1 MLGRRR
7 EWWGLWVA
15 GPLMLMAV
23 AAVGQ
28 GADELASTIE
38 QSLDGIEFRIEL
50 RPGQAAEDL
59 EEQQRRVD
67 LLEQQAPAHPAL
79 PEIRKKMAALQA
91 DVASSLAGA
100 AEDAA
105 TGKGATTVPSAPEGL
120 DSGLEEVGALQ
131 SQAETE
137 LLSGRPAQAA
147 GYLKQAEEQMAE
159 LETRFAGEI
168 PRGHV
173 PLIVAKERLGALK
186 DQLEDAQPAQ

>member
-7 EWWGLWVA
+7 AWWALWVA
-15 GPLMLMAV
+15 GPLMLMGV

-50 RPGQAAEDL
+50 RPEQAAQDL
-59 EEQQRRVD
+59 VEQQRRVD
-67 LLEQQAPAHPAL
+67 LLEQQAPDHPAL
-79 PEIRKKMAALQA
+79 PVIREKMAALQSDLA
-91 DVASSLAGA
+91 ASLAAA

-105 TGKGATTVPSAPEGL
+105 TGESAGTIPSAPEGL
-120 DSGLEEVGALQ
+120 DTGLREVDTLQ

-137 LLSGRPAQAA
+137 LLSGRPAEAA
-147 GYLKQAEEQMAE
+147 DFLKQAEEQMAE

-168 PRGHV
+168 PQGHV
-173 PLIVAKERLGALK
+173 PLIVAKERLATLK
-186 DQLEDAQPAQ
+186 DQVEDSTPAQ

>member
-1 MLGRRR
+1 MPGRRR

-15 GPLMLMAV
+15 GPVMLVAV

-50 RPGQAAEDL
+50 RPGQAAQDL

-67 LLEQQAPAHPAL
+67 LLEQQAPDHPAL
-79 PEIRKKMAALQA
+79 PAIKDKMAALQA
-91 DVASSLAGA
+91 DLAASLAGA

-105 TGKGATTVPSAPEGL
+105 TGEGPASIPSAPEGL
-120 DSGLEEVGALQ
+120 ETGLEEVDALQ

-137 LLSGRPAQAA
+137 LLSGRPAEAA
-147 GYLKQAEEQMAE
+147 GYLEQAEAQMAE
-159 LETRFAGEI
+159 LEARFAGEI
-168 PRGHV
+168 PQGHV
-173 PLIVAKERLGALK
+173 PLMVAKERLATLK
-186 DQLEDAQPAQ
+186 DQVEDSTPAQ

>member
-7 EWWGLWVA
+7 ERWGLWIA

-67 LLEQQAPAHPAL
+67 LLEQQAPDHPAL
-79 PEIRKKMAALQA
+79 PEIREKMAGLQA

-105 TGKGATTVPSAPEGL
+105 TGEGATTVPSAPEGL
-120 DSGLEEVGALQ
+120 DSGLEEVGTLQ

-137 LLSGRPAQAA
+137 LLSGRPAEAA
-147 GYLKQAEEQMAE
+147 GYLKRAEEQMAE
-159 LETRFAGEI
+159 LEMRFAGEI
-168 PRGHV
+168 PQGHV

-186 DQLEDAQPAQ
+186 DQLEDARPAE

>member
-1 MLGRRR
+1 MLGDRGK
-7 EWWGLWVA
+7 WWSLWVA

-67 LLEQQAPAHPAL
+67 LLEQQAPDHPAL
-79 PEIRKKMAALQA
+79 PEIRKKMSALQSDLA
-91 DVASSLAGA
+91 ASLVDA
-100 AEDAA
+100 AENAA
-105 TGKGATTVPSAPEGL
+105 AGEGTTSIPSAPEGL
-120 DSGLEEVGALQ
+120 ETGLEEVSTLQ

-159 LETRFAGEI
+159 LEARFAGDI
-168 PRGHV
+168 PQGHV
-173 PLIVAKERLGALK
+173 PLIVATERLGALK
-186 DQLEDAQPAQ
+186 DQLEDASPAQ

>member
-15 GPLMLMAV
+15 GPLMLVAV

-50 RPGQAAEDL
+50 RPGQAAQDL

-67 LLEQQAPAHPAL
+67 LLEQQAPDHPAL
-79 PEIRKKMAALQA
+79 PAIKDKMAALQTDLA
-91 DVASSLAGA
+91 ASLAGA

-105 TGKGATTVPSAPEGL
+105 TGEGPASIPSAPEGL
-120 DSGLEEVGALQ
+120 ETGLEEVDALQ

-137 LLSGRPAQAA
+137 LLSGRPAEAA
-147 GYLKQAEEQMAE
+147 GYLEQAEAHMAE
-159 LETRFAGEI
+159 LEARFAGEI
-168 PRGHV
+168 PQGHV
-173 PLIVAKERLGALK
+173 PLMVAKERLATLK
-186 DQLEDAQPAQ
+186 DQVQDSTPAQ

>member
-15 GPLMLMAV
+15 GPLMLVAV

-50 RPGQAAEDL
+50 RPGQAAQDL

-67 LLEQQAPAHPAL
+67 LLEQQAPDHPAL
-79 PEIRKKMAALQA
+79 PAIKDKMAALQA
-91 DVASSLAGA
+91 DLAASLAGA

-105 TGKGATTVPSAPEGL
+105 TGEGPASIPSAPEGL
-120 DSGLEEVGALQ
+120 ETGLEEVDALQ

-137 LLSGRPAQAA
+137 LLSGRPAEAA
-147 GYLKQAEEQMAE
+147 GYLEQAEAQMAE
-159 LETRFAGEI
+159 LEARFAGEI
-168 PRGHV
+168 PQGHV
-173 PLIVAKERLGALK
+173 PLMVAKERLATLK
-186 DQLEDAQPAQ
+186 DQVEDSTPTQ

>member
-15 GPLMLMAV
+15 GPLMLVAV

-50 RPGQAAEDL
+50 RPGQAAQDL

-67 LLEQQAPAHPAL
+67 LLEQQAPDHPAL
-79 PEIRKKMAALQA
+79 PAIKDKMAALQA
-91 DVASSLAGA
+91 DLAASLAGA

-105 TGKGATTVPSAPEGL
+105 TGEGPASIPSAPEGL
-120 DSGLEEVGALQ
+120 ETGLEEVDALQ

-137 LLSGRPAQAA
+137 LLSGRPAEAA
-147 GYLKQAEEQMAE
+147 GYLEQAEAQMAE
-159 LETRFAGEI
+159 LEARFAGEI
-168 PRGHV
+168 PQGHV
-173 PLIVAKERLGALK
+173 PLMVAKERLATLK
-186 DQLEDAQPAQ
+186 DQVQDSTPAQ